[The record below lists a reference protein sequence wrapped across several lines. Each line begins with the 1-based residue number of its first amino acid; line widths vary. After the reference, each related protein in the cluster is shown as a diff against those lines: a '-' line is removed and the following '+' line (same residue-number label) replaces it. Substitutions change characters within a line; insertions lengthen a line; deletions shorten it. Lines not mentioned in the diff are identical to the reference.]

1 MLEKPGL
8 KDEILITCVRE
19 AYGLRVENVSF
30 LPLGA
35 DLNTAV
41 YRVVTS
47 EERKYFLKLR
57 KGDFH
62 EASVAVPNYLSE
74 SGIKQVIPALTTRAG
89 GLWANLRPFKV
100 ILYPFVE
107 GHHGFEGKLS
117 REQWAAFG
125 SGLKRFH
132 TTEFPPE
139 LTGGIHRDNFSPK
152 WRKRVRK
159 FLEYIEKETVKE
171 PVAVELADF
180 LRSRKEVIRDLVR
193 RAERFSGMLQE
204 RSAQFI
210 LCHGDIHGWNL
221 LIDTNGALYMVD
233 WDTLVFAPKERDLMF
248 IAGGLGASGY
258 TPQEEENLFYQGYGR
273 TKIDQIALTY
283 YRCERII
290 EDIAVYWDQIFLSE
304 GGGEDRVAA
313 LENVRSNFLPNG
325 TIAMAYRSD
334 NVSKDH

>member
-1 MLEKPGL
+1 M
-8 KDEILITCVRE
+8 
-19 AYGLRVENVSF
+19 
-30 LPLGA
+30 
-35 DLNTAV
+35 

-47 EERKYFLKLR
+47 EEKEYFLKLR
-57 KGDFH
+57 KGEFH
-62 EASVAVPNYLSE
+62 AASVAVPNYLSE
-74 SGIKQVIPALTTRAG
+74 SGVKQVIPALATLTG
-89 GLWANLRPFKV
+89 QLWAYLRPYQA

-132 TTEFPPE
+132 TTTFPPE
-139 LTGGIHRDNFSPK
+139 LTGSIRKEDFAPR
-152 WRKRVRK
+152 WRKRLRK

-180 LRSRKEVIRDLVR
+180 LKSNKAVLLDLIQ
-193 RAERFSGMLQE
+193 RAERFSGMLQG
-204 RSAQFI
+204 RSAEFI

-248 IAGGLGASGY
+248 IGGGLGESGY
-258 TPQEEENLFYQGYGR
+258 TPQEEENLFYQGYGQ
-273 TKIDQIALTY
+273 TKIDRTALAY

-290 EDIAVYWDQIFLSE
+290 EDIAVYWDQLFLSE
-304 GGGEDRVAA
+304 DGGEDRAAA
-313 LENVRSNFLPNG
+313 LENVRSNFLPGG
-325 TIAMAYRSD
+325 TIAMAYQSD
-334 NVSKDH
+334 NVP

>member
-8 KDEILITCVRE
+8 KDETLVACVRE
-19 AYGLRVENVSF
+19 AYGLRVEKISF

-35 DLNTAV
+35 DRHTAV

-62 EASVAVPNYLSE
+62 EASVAVPNYLSD
-74 SGIKQVIPALTTRAG
+74 SGVKQVIPALATQTG
-89 GLWANLRPFKV
+89 QLWANLMPFKV

-117 REQWAAFG
+117 GEQWAAFG

-132 TTEFPPE
+132 TTEFPTE
-139 LTGGIHRDNFSPK
+139 LTGGIRKEDFSPK
-152 WRKRVRK
+152 WRKRLRK
-159 FLEYIEKETVKE
+159 FLGYIEKETVRE

-180 LRSRKEVIRDLVR
+180 LKSNKDVLLDLIQ
-193 RAERFSGMLQE
+193 RAERFSGMLQG
-204 RSAQFI
+204 RSAEFI
-210 LCHGDIHGWNL
+210 VCHGDIHGWNL
-221 LIDTNGALYMVD
+221 LIDTDGALYMVD

-248 IAGGLGASGY
+248 IGGGFGESGY
-258 TPQEEENLFYQGYGR
+258 TPQEEESLFCQGYGR
-273 TKIDQIALTY
+273 IKMDQIALAY

-290 EDIAVYWDQIFLSE
+290 EDIAVYLEQVFLSE
-304 GGGEDRVAA
+304 GGGEDRKAA

-325 TIAMAYRSD
+325 TIAMACQSD
-334 NVSKDH
+334 SVS